1 MTKWEDHPPSKFQ
14 NLFLNVLADFPLVP
28 LIKLERDA
36 KGQISESTNFTI
48 LNLWLV
54 WFGPKR
60 EDRLA
65 IELLLMQA
73 GCGVAGLFVRHFLAL
88 LVFRQDNR

>member
-1 MTKWEDHPPSKFQ
+1 MFQ
-14 NLFLNVLADFPLVP
+14 ALLLNILANFPVLP
-28 LIKLERDA
+28 LIKLEKDDS
-36 KGQISESTNFTI
+36 GVIVESTNFTI

-65 IELLLMQA
+65 VELLIMQMC
-73 GCGVAGLFVRHFLAL
+73 CGVVGLFVRHFLAL
-88 LVFRQDNR
+88 LVFRQDNRL